1 MFPHSDPGLI
11 PLVIAPPCCSL
22 ARPRLS
28 RSPSLASAPPRPR
41 HHPRAVLNKPWFPS
55 LVCELKSTQ
64 GTQSEVDYQL
74 RIAMYFALN
83 LYTELEHR
91 AKDKDPE
98 TFATLE
104 TDDALRRLYGLSMVG
119 EQWSLWMMCRSDRE
133 EPYYVSDTR
142 TQHVCRPSVLSV

>member
-1 MFPHSDPGLI
+1 
-11 PLVIAPPCCSL
+11 
-22 ARPRLS
+22 
-28 RSPSLASAPPRPR
+28 
-41 HHPRAVLNKPWFPS
+41 
-55 LVCELKSTQ
+55 
-64 GTQSEVDYQL
+64 
-74 RIAMYFALN
+74 MYFALN